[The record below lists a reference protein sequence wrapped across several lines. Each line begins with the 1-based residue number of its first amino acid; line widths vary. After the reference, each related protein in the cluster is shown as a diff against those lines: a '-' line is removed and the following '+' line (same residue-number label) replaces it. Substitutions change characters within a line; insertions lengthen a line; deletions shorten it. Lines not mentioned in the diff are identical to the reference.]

1 MEIWRDDAGHGRCH
15 RHRTF
20 SKEGCS
26 SRPREITSGQAQTT
40 KLGAAKGTRLD
51 CHKIQEKGGLAGRI
65 ALVTGASSGIGR
77 AIALALARQGAQI
90 CAVGRNPDGL
100 ALTVAAARQFSE
112 IADFRVDLT
121 SEQSMEPLVCHL
133 QDVGRLNVLA
143 HCAGVIY
150 QGRMEDARVEDL
162 DLQYATNVRAPYV
175 LTKRLLPLLT
185 ASRGQ
190 IVFVN
195 SSAGLNA
202 KRPDAGQYAA
212 TKHALRAIADS
223 LREEVNPE
231 GVRVLSVYLGRT
243 ATPLQEALFREQGKD
258 YHAEM
263 LLQPEDVA
271 SVVVQTLMLPPTAEV
286 TEISIRP
293 MRKSY

>member
-1 MEIWRDDAGHGRCH
+1 MPG
-15 RHRTF
+15 
-20 SKEGCS
+20 
-26 SRPREITSGQAQTT
+26 SR
-40 KLGAAKGTRLD
+40 
-51 CHKIQEKGGLAGRI
+51 
-65 ALVTGASSGIGR
+65 
-77 AIALALARQGAQI
+77 
-90 CAVGRNPDGL
+90 N
-100 ALTVAAARQFSE
+100 
-112 IADFRVDLT
+112 
-121 SEQSMEPLVCHL
+121 
-133 QDVGRLNVLA
+133 
-143 HCAGVIY
+143 
-150 QGRMEDARVEDL
+150 L